1 MLTNTVCT
9 IIRMNKNGGHDIAAS
24 YPCMWQ
30 EVDGYTEKRYGE
42 DNTDTADIY
51 IPDVN
56 ADVKKG
62 DHIVRGEFGGTGDIS
77 GMMADPSVTRL
88 TVMTVSRHD
97 YGRESMRHVRINA
110 R

>member
-1 MLTNTVCT
+1 MITNTVCT
-9 IIRMNKNGGHDIAAS
+9 IIRMNKNGGHDIVAS

-30 EVDGYTEKRYGE
+30 EVEGYTTKKYGE

-62 DHIVRGEFGGTGDIS
+62 DYIARGEFSEIPDTSDMLVIMS
-77 GMMADPSVTRL
+77 AA
-88 TVMTVSRHD
+88 RHD
-97 YGRESMRHVRINA
+97 YGRADMQHVRINA